1 MSIIKQTLYIAH
13 KDKTNESEQLLMTL
27 CQLSQNMPLCE
38 ASSIYQCED
47 ESNEFLH
54 YEQWSDENSYRAF
67 KNSKTFKEFESASQV
82 LIRKVEVLRLD

>member
-13 KDKTNESEQLLMTL
+13 KEKINETEQLLMTL
-27 CQLSQNMPLCE
+27 CQLSQNLPSCE

-54 YEQWSDENSYRAF
+54 YEQWSNENSYHEF
-67 KNSKTFKEFESASQV
+67 KQSKIFKEFESASSV